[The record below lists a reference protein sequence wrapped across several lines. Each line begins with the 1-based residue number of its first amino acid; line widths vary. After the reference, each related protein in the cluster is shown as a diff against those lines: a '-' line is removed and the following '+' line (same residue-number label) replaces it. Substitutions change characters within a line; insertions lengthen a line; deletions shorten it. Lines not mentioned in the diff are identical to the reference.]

1 MTYRLLGVNR
11 DLPVKWHGTINLFVS
26 GRARDLFR
34 ECGPWDVRGTIN
46 TYSLL
51 YNDSLMFIHLISL
64 LHFRTLIPY
73 AMITMFWYQNLIPS
87 MLASYLLPPGSRRFV
102 GARRRWWR
110 RLRLPSRGPGA
121 VRPPAGDE

>member
-1 MTYRLLGVNR
+1 MYINTHTHTHTHTHTYIYIYTLNNLYIYIYIIYIHIVTYRLLGVNR

-51 YNDSLMFIHLISL
+51 YNDSLMFIHLI
-64 LHFRTLIPY
+64 
-73 AMITMFWYQNLIPS
+73 
-87 MLASYLLPPGSRRFV
+87 
-102 GARRRWWR
+102 
-110 RLRLPSRGPGA
+110 
-121 VRPPAGDE
+121 